1 MKQIL
6 RYSLLVALALMVNL
20 TANAG
25 KIEFAELGLE
35 NGKQYSEP
43 FDGGDFT
50 VVFAGGANDGK

>member
-25 KIEFAELGLE
+25 KIVFGELGDW
-35 NGKQYSEP
+35 KMVSSIQTPSM
-43 FDGGDFT
+43 
-50 VVFAGGANDGK
+50 VVILQ